1 MPTRPALLSL
11 LAWAAVLTATPDP
24 GAAQARVEGGA
35 PRRPLRGAVSTADG
49 TTCARPCVG
58 PASGAVLAAGGGMLG
73 PEIYE
78 RFVELA
84 GGPGARVVVIP
95 TASADDGFRGSW
107 AGVFALR
114 RAGAVVTVLH
124 TRDRKVA
131 NADYFV
137 RPLQE
142 ASGVWFT
149 GGRQWRLVD
158 AYLGT
163 RTQEELYALLE
174 RGGVVGGTS
183 AGASILASYLVRGS
197 TKDNRIVMAPGYEE
211 GFGLLRGVAV
221 DQHLLARG
229 REHDL
234 LEVLGTH
241 PDLLGIGLDE
251 GTAIVVR
258 GDRAEVLGRSKVA
271 VYNLR
276 SPRPGPMSWLAPG
289 DVYDLGARRPIGAHG
304 AAPPPWTPVPLLH
317 HDEELL
323 SSAAPEAR
331 VHHVV
336 EDRAEAVLDPE
347 RGEVGE
353 GRRELALP

>member
-1 MPTRPALLSL
+1 
-11 LAWAAVLTATPDP
+11 
-24 GAAQARVEGGA
+24 
-35 PRRPLRGAVSTADG
+35 
-49 TTCARPCVG
+49 VG
-58 PASGAVLAAGGGMLG
+58 PASGAVLAAGGGALG
-73 PEIYE
+73 AEIYQ
-78 RFVELA
+78 RFVQLA

-95 TASADDGFRGSW
+95 TASADDGFPGGW
-107 AGVFALR
+107 AGVFSLR
-114 RAGAVVTVLH
+114 KAGAIVTVLH

-131 NADYFV
+131 NAEYFI

-183 AGASILASYLVRGS
+183 AGASMLASYLVRGS
-197 TKDNRIVMAPGYEE
+197 VKDNRIVMAPGYEE

-251 GTAIVVR
+251 GAAIVVR
-258 GDRAEVLGRSKVA
+258 GDRAEVFGRSRVA

-276 SPRPGPMSWLAPG
+276 GPTPGPMSWLAPG
-289 DVYDLGARRPIGAHG
+289 DVYDLGARRPIIKQDST
-304 AAPPPWTPVPLLH
+304 PPPTG
-317 HDEELL
+317 
-323 SSAAPEAR
+323 S
-331 VHHVV
+331 
-336 EDRAEAVLDPE
+336 
-347 RGEVGE
+347 
-353 GRRELALP
+353 